1 MEKTKDS
8 TVVKS
13 VAFADKGDPLKYQ
26 IILNKDLKKSFGVRW
41 AIKFYV
47 TSSVP

>member
-26 IILNKDLKKSFGVRW
+26 IILNKIKKKVLESGGQLNF
-41 AIKFYV
+41 V